1 MMRKVDSMSETNEKK
16 WKSIC
21 QVKSMFR
28 IYSSF
33 STVCRKIRNR
43 NGQLQILGCSYHA
56 VE

>member
-21 QVKSMFR
+21 EVKSMFR